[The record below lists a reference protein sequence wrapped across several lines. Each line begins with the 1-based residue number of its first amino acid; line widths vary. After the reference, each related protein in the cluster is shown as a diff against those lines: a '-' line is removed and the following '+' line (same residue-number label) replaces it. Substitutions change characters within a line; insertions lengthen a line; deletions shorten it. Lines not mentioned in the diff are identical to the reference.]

1 MKVEKVETHEEA
13 IVRHLKSKRI
23 QQLKMTIEQE
33 KSLMKAVQQKI

>member
-33 KSLMKAVQQKI
+33 ASLIKAVREKF